1 VRELTEDEERAI
13 RSLKRLSRKWP
24 ASLKLFAWNGSL
36 CVMENYVEPGHDA
49 VLDYVA
55 GIPCDGGDP

>member
-1 VRELTEDEERAI
+1 
-13 RSLKRLSRKWP
+13 
-24 ASLKLFAWNGSL
+24 
-36 CVMENYVEPGHDA
+36 MENYVEPGHDA